1 MKRTKSEIQKKKRK
15 ILNFRP
21 LVIIALS
28 QIIAIIFARYI
39 PVLSVWARIIPFLI
53 VGFGFTLYFLIFR
66 KGNNLLIGLIA
77 IASLL
82 TTFFGG
88 FSIENSVNK
97 VKTGACKSGDY
108 TVEGVINY
116 VSYFDGKYN
125 YRLNECTVDGRDTG
139 NIALYGIEEKYDV
152 CDVVEFEA
160 FVYVANSVKDGKYSD
175 YVLNGISSIGKPN
188 GDIKKIGVKK
198 SVKYSFR
205 KFVNERL
212 SSMSDTSKNIAVGM
226 ICGDTAALKDN
237 AVIYRTAGIAHVF
250 AVSGMHVGLLC
261 ALLSLLTKPIPIKK
275 VYKSIIVIFTL
286 FTYSWACGFSAS
298 SLRAAII
305 CSVYL
310 IVGTAYE
317 KKDSLS
323 ALAVAS
329 ITVLLMNSCDLF
341 NAGFVL
347 SFSLCLSLIVISPAV
362 AALIRGKSEKL
373 KGSIGAIFAA
383 QAVAMPLSVCY
394 FGSFPLVS
402 IVSNFV
408 IVPVVVVC
416 FFACFIGLG
425 LSLIIPPSIANFVAD
440 NMLRGIDYFTGLLAK
455 TKAAVTVF
463 PSWAMV
469 IYFIALSIASDLVG
483 ANRKIKLMSAVTAVS
498 LAFVTVLL

>member
-1 MKRTKSEIQKKKRK
+1 
-15 ILNFRP
+15 
-21 LVIIALS
+21 
-28 QIIAIIFARYI
+28 
-39 PVLSVWARIIPFLI
+39 
-53 VGFGFTLYFLIFR
+53 
-66 KGNNLLIGLIA
+66 
-77 IASLL
+77 
-82 TTFFGG
+82 
-88 FSIENSVNK
+88 
-97 VKTGACKSGDY
+97 
-108 TVEGVINY
+108 
-116 VSYFDGKYN
+116 
-125 YRLNECTVDGRDTG
+125 
-139 NIALYGIEEKYDV
+139 
-152 CDVVEFEA
+152 
-160 FVYVANSVKDGKYSD
+160 
-175 YVLNGISSIGKPN
+175 
-188 GDIKKIGVKK
+188 
-198 SVKYSFR
+198 
-205 KFVNERL
+205 
-212 SSMSDTSKNIAVGM
+212 M
-226 ICGDTAALKDN
+226 ICGDTAALEDN
-237 AVIYRTAGIAHVF
+237 ADIYRTAGIAHVF

-261 ALLSLLTKPIPIKK
+261 ALLSLIMKPIPVKK
-275 VYKSIIVIFTL
+275 AYKSIIVIFVL
-286 FTYSWACGFSAS
+286 FTYSWVCGFSAS

-483 ANRKIKLMSAVTAVS
+483 ANRKIKLLSAGTAIS
-498 LAFVTVLL
+498 LAFVMVLL